1 MKKILVYTLTTVLV
15 VFATA
20 QLSIMALN
28 NVSHGQRTYQMGKYL
43 ITQRWASDQDPPPG
57 ADPVLS
63 SYARSDVFTA
73 PDILDEEGNVIEKS
87 ECGWRSYASTSYNG
101 ANENYN
107 SNYHVKVKILTF
119 EREDKRDFIGLL
131 SASES
136 LSINMKPIPD
146 NTTAEIDDC
155 EALGKA
161 NGQDPSDK
169 SKHSTESNI

>member
-1 MKKILVYTLTTVLV
+1 MKKILVYILTTVLV

-28 NVSHGQRTYQMGKYL
+28 NVSSGQSTFKMGKYL

-63 SYARSDVFTA
+63 SYVRADVFTA
-73 PDILDEEGNVIEKS
+73 PDIFDEDGNVIESS
-87 ECGWRSYASTSYNG
+87 ECGWGAYASASYNG
-101 ANENYN
+101 TNENYD
-107 SNYHVKVKILTF
+107 SSYHVMVKILTF
-119 EREDKRDFIGLL
+119 KREDKGDFIGIL

-136 LSINMKPIPD
+136 LSIRMKPIPED
-146 NTTAEIDDC
+146 TTAEIDDC

-169 SKHSTESNI
+169 SKHSTESKI